1 MVADERHRQLRQ
13 IDISRYGRS
22 LFWLQRAN
30 FFVLVFSLS
39 LALAAINVVAQ
50 SLLGGSYPSLIAVVQ
65 CVISMGVAFVAWKTV
80 GKIEPRVW
88 PFYLFLFFFG
98 ALFYWSFLIALL
110 FSAPTHNF
118 PLFREAQGAILVALS
133 FTLGMPA
140 ALTLSR
146 AKIGPDKLP
155 ISRITSWLK
164 ERIDSA
170 EIDVAKVDKIN
181 RPVGWAY
188 RIAGI
193 LTLFLGYEHL
203 HRHPDAYS
211 VAVIMVF
218 FGTALLI
225 RSRRY
230 FQIKAESLLRSD
242 SRRPILFLRS
252 FSDDD
257 RERLVVSDQRLVDFS
272 FETRLADHFFPYGPF
287 IAVGSPDD
295 DTLQIGAARARLSNQ
310 EWQETV
316 KSWME
321 TSLVIVAIAG
331 KTPWLAWELTQ
342 IVQKQLALKLILL
355 FPPRPTTPIVQQAWK
370 WWKKLHDYDVRM
382 VCVREALASSQ
393 WAFFVSAIDDA
404 RTLCAIVLH
413 ADGTMTIIRSKY
425 KNRDAH
431 HLAAVIAHY
440 YLWKL
445 NGTAQSFQPIPPLT
459 R

>member
-230 FQIKAESLLRSD
+230 FQIKAELLLRSD
-242 SRRPILFLRS
+242 SRRPIFSLDHLAMTTGKGLSSVTNDWSTSRLKRGLRITFFLMVRS
-252 FSDDD
+252 SRWD
-257 RERLVVSDQRLVDFS
+257 RQ
-272 FETRLADHFFPYGPF
+272 
-287 IAVGSPDD
+287 
-295 DTLQIGAARARLSNQ
+295 
-310 EWQETV
+310 
-316 KSWME
+316 M
-321 TSLVIVAIAG
+321 
-331 KTPWLAWELTQ
+331 
-342 IVQKQLALKLILL
+342 
-355 FPPRPTTPIVQQAWK
+355 
-370 WWKKLHDYDVRM
+370 M
-382 VCVREALASSQ
+382 
-393 WAFFVSAIDDA
+393 
-404 RTLCAIVLH
+404 TLCKSALR
-413 ADGTMTIIRSKY
+413 ALGYQIR
-425 KNRDAH
+425 
-431 HLAAVIAHY
+431 
-440 YLWKL
+440 
-445 NGTAQSFQPIPPLT
+445 NGKRL
-459 R
+459 